1 MVRRHSTSL
10 TSALLVLFSGM
21 LLLGCNDS
29 AEPMVGADEDEHG
42 CKHSAG
48 YSWCAKTEQCE
59 RPWELAEQEGFDNTE
74 EAFEVYCS
82 DVKENE

>member
-1 MVRRHSTSL
+1 MS
-10 TSALLVLFSGM
+10 SGM

-42 CKHSAG
+42 CKQSAG

-74 EAFEVYCS
+74 EAFEGYCS
-82 DVKENE
+82 NEKENE